1 MMGLA
6 VIELDN
12 FLEVSFAR
20 EWISILKLFIHP
32 PYSLLRRIID
42 NFAKRKKGKREKG
55 KGLGVWG
62 SRIYYIIG
70 CVAETLCTSTI
81 ESSASKPP

>member
-12 FLEVSFAR
+12 FLEASFAR

-42 NFAKRKKGKREKG
+42 NFGKRERFG
-55 KGLGVWG
+55 RLGQ
-62 SRIYYIIG
+62 
-70 CVAETLCTSTI
+70 
-81 ESSASKPP
+81 

>member
-1 MMGLA
+1 MGLA

-20 EWISILKLFIHP
+20 EWISILKLFIHS

-42 NFAKRKKGKREKG
+42 NFGKREKG
-55 KGLGVWG
+55 KKGKVWAFG
-62 SRIYYIIG
+62 AVEFII
-70 CVAETLCTSTI
+70 
-81 ESSASKPP
+81 